1 MTLLV
6 SLKLQNCVFYPGFIH
21 FHMYVFSRS
30 FQEIG
35 LSKYLLSRILSI
47 FFRSI
52 LTIDNR
58 VMEQISRCSSCSA
71 TCKEMTDPRTMTHTH
86 ICVFFD
92 SSAWLL
98 IAASLILNTSH
109 VLEHSM
115 HLATCLL
122 LLSCCNQVPYLSSHC
137 LLNIHLPRDIFFF
150 TCETNAWIGT
160 LQSTLGCCYHAG
172 RDFEKLVMIFLKW
185 KSWIH

>member
-1 MTLLV
+1 
-6 SLKLQNCVFYPGFIH
+6 
-21 FHMYVFSRS
+21 
-30 FQEIG
+30 
-35 LSKYLLSRILSI
+35 
-47 FFRSI
+47 
-52 LTIDNR
+52 
-58 VMEQISRCSSCSA
+58 
-71 TCKEMTDPRTMTHTH
+71 MTDPRTMTHTH

-185 KSWIH
+185 KSWIYWFTDATVFILALFSSTIKKVILWLDQNHSKSFTSK